1 MQTIDG
7 LALDVPR
14 QAQADEFSR
23 RSASMAMLH
32 CNQAIT

>member
-7 LALDVPR
+7 LALDGPC

-23 RSASMAMLH
+23 RSALIAMLH